1 MRPLALAVFALL
13 QIAALSMAM
22 AMATATARADEPL
35 RVAAASDLA
44 AAFKEVG
51 AAFEKQTGTKVVF
64 SFGSTGLLAKQ
75 IEQGAPF
82 DVFAAANVSFTD
94 DVVQAGACAADSR
107 SLYARGR
114 LVVWVARDREAPRSV
129 AELAEPRYRRIAIA
143 NPEHAPYGRAA
154 TQTFET
160 LKLDGALKPKL
171 VFGENVQQALQFA
184 QSGNAEAA
192 VVALSLA
199 VISDGKWLEI
209 DEKLHKPIDQAM
221 VACGKL
227 PQRLVEARRFIAFV
241 NSDAGRA
248 VMKRFGFLLSGER
261 HAKIP

>member
-1 MRPLALAVFALL
+1 MAHNARMSRALASALVGALL
-13 QIAALSMAM
+13 HFAAP
-22 AMATATARADEPL
+22 ARADGPL

-51 AAFEKQTGTKVVF
+51 AAFEKQHGTKVVF

-75 IEQGAPF
+75 LEQGAPF

-94 DVVQAGACAADSR
+94 DVVEAGACDR
-107 SLYARGR
+107 STRALYARGQI
-114 LVVWVARDREAPRSV
+114 VVWVAPSEPAPKSV
-129 AELAEPRYRRIAIA
+129 AELAEPRFRRVAIA

-154 TQTFET
+154 MQTFET
-160 LKLDGALKPKL
+160 LKLTAALKPKL
-171 VFGENVQQALQFA
+171 VYGENVQQALQFA

-199 VISDGKWLEI
+199 IMTGGHYLAI
-209 DEKLHKPIDQAM
+209 DDKLHKPIDQAM
-221 VACGKL
+221 VACGKS
-227 PQRLVEARRFIAFV
+227 PQRLDEARRFIAFV
-241 NSDAGRA
+241 NSEAGRA
-248 VMKRFGFLLSGER
+248 IMKRFGFLLPGES